1 LTRLTSG
8 EPAPDPTAPVAD
20 RARAVVARLE
30 SERDAQYLADL
41 ATRYGIHTDHAIGV
55 RMNRIKAIA
64 RGLGT
69 DHDLAG
75 ALWATGVYEARLL
88 ASMVDDPG
96 AVTPGQMDAW
106 CAAFDTWAVV
116 DTVCF
121 TLFDRTPHA
130 WEAVDRWAACDEE
143 FVKRAG
149 FALLWSL
156 ANHDRAA
163 PDARFAA
170 GLALIERT
178 GGDGRHLVDKAI
190 GMALRAIG
198 KRRPALRDEA
208 LAVAERLSAADD
220 PATRRIGCPAV
231 RALART

>member
-1 LTRLTSG
+1 MASG
-8 EPAPDPTAPVAD
+8 QPTPDPTAPAAD
-20 RARAVVARLE
+20 RARSALAQLE
-30 SERDAQYLADL
+30 SERDEQYLADL
-41 ATRYGIHTDHAIGV
+41 ATRYGIHTDHAVGV
-55 RMNRIKAIA
+55 RMTRIKAIA
-64 RGLGT
+64 RRLGT
-69 DHDLAG
+69 DHELAG

-96 AVTPGQMDAW
+96 AVTPEQMDAW
-106 CAAFDTWAVV
+106 CAAFDNWAVV

-130 WEAVDRWAACDEE
+130 WEAVDRWAGRDEE

-156 ANHDRAA
+156 ANHDRTA
-163 PDARFAA
+163 PDPAFAA

-208 LAVAERLSAADD
+208 LAVAERMGASDD
-220 PATRRIGCPAV
+220 PATRRIGRPAA
-231 RALART
+231 RELARS